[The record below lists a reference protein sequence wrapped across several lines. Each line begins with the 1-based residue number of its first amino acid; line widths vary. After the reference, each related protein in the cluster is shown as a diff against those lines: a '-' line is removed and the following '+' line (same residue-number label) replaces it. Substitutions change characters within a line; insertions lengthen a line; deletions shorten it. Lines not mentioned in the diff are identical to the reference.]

1 MLTKVGLFAVFSL
14 IILMIIPVY
23 ADVDKATINKETF
36 TIDENFTILG
46 TVSDTNRVTLLAAM
60 EGPNDEKLIKTSRS
74 DIGGTFSFVPISAD
88 LLFESKG
95 IYIIN
100 VFTEFQKTENGTKIK
115 ISYEKG
121 IATLLPNYDLEL
133 KEIGNKL
140 VNETEELSFTASVT
154 DSSIDEI
161 EFRLEK
167 QPSGATI
174 NKDTGAFSWTPT
186 NTQSGGYIFD
196 IVVKSGPLED
206 RETITVSVNDKPESE
221 QTISKPEQT
230 VSEPEETITKPD
242 ELEIP
247 APFVDESKSSQSYVD
262 RYNSEA
268 RYKEWFDATYPEYTS
283 IYEAVGLEAPKE
295 LAPFVDPELDPQY
308 YIDRYNNEATYKEW
322 FDQIYPEITIYEAVG
337 LEEPVIKKVTEV
349 AEFGECGEGT
359 KLTDGVCTI
368 IEEPEFGECGEGT
381 KLTDGVCTII
391 GKSTAK
397 PWWQFW

>member
-1 MLTKVGLFAVFSL
+1 VLTKVGLFAVFSL

-221 QTISKPEQT
+221 QTISELEQT
-230 VSEPEETITKPD
+230 ISEPE

-247 APFVDESKSSQSYVD
+247 APFVDESKSPQSYV
-262 RYNSEA
+262 

-295 LAPFVDPELDPQY
+295 LAPFVD

>member
-1 MLTKVGLFAVFSL
+1 VLTKVGLFAIFSL

-23 ADVDKATINKETF
+23 ANVDKATINKETF

-60 EGPNDEKLIKTSRS
+60 KGPNDEKLIKTSRS

-115 ISYEKG
+115 ISYENG

-140 VNETEELSFTASVT
+140 VNETEELSFTVSVT

-206 RETITVSVNDKPESE
+206 RKTITVSVDDKSE
-221 QTISKPEQT
+221 L
-230 VSEPEETITKPD
+230 EETITEPKKTITEPK

-247 APFVDESKSSQSYVD
+247 ALFVDESKSPQSYVD
-262 RYNSEA
+262 RYNSEV

-283 IYEAVGLEAPKE
+283 IYEAVGLEEPKE
-295 LAPFVDPELDPQY
+295 LAPFVDPDLNPQY

-322 FDQIYPEITIYEAVG
+322 FDKIYSEITIYEAVG

-368 IEEPEFGECGEGT
+368 IEPEFGECGEGT

-391 GKSTAK
+391 GKSTVK

>member
-1 MLTKVGLFAVFSL
+1 VLIKVGLFAAFSL

-23 ADVDKATINKETF
+23 ADVDYATIDKETF
-36 TIDENFTILG
+36 AIDENFTISG
-46 TVSDTNRVTLLAAM
+46 TVSDTNRVTLLVAM
-60 EGPNDEKLIKTSRS
+60 EGPNDEKLIKTTRS
-74 DIGGTFSFVPISAD
+74 DIGGTYSFVPISAD
-88 LLFESKG
+88 LLFKSKG

-100 VFTEFQKTENGTKIK
+100 VFTEFQKTEDGTKIK
-115 ISYEKG
+115 IAYEKG

-140 VNETEELSFTASVT
+140 VNETEELSFTVSVT
-154 DSSIDEI
+154 DSSIEEI
-161 EFRLEK
+161 EFSLEK

-221 QTISKPEQT
+221 QTIS
-230 VSEPEETITKPD
+230 EPEETITKPD

-247 APFVDESKSSQSYVD
+247 APFVDESKSPQSYVD

-283 IYEAVGLEAPKE
+283 IYEAVGLEEPKE
-295 LAPFVDPELDPQY
+295 LAPFVDPDLNPQH

-322 FDQIYPEITIYEAVG
+322 FDKIYPEISIYEAVG
-337 LEEPVIKKVTEV
+337 LEEPAIEEITER